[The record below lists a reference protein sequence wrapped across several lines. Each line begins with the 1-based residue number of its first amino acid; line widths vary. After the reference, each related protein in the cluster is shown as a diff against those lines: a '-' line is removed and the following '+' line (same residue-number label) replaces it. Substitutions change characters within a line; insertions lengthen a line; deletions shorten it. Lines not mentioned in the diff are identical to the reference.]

1 MAKINEAQVLKAVN
15 ALLKWKKLQ
24 SKNQSLLS
32 DEAAEQE
39 EETEAEVL
47 EENFIYLMLTLKKIP
62 PKELTTPHK
71 ILLPHPLFHP
81 LESFSNICL
90 IIDDRPKKPLN
101 SKSNLYTETMQKNK
115 PQLSKSNLYAETMQ
129 KNKPHLSKS
138 KLDVE
143 TVQKKI
149 KAEGIPITK
158 VLKFSKLKAEYKSFE
173 AKRELYGSYELFL
186 TDKRVVHLLPGLLGK
201 QFYKKKRKVPV
212 PVDLRGNSSWKE
224 EIERA
229 CASSLLCLGNGT
241 CSVLKV
247 GRGGM
252 ESGEVME
259 NVLAAIEGIAEFVP
273 KKLGGV
279 RAFHLKFSD
288 SLALPV
294 YENLPDSKIEDL
306 KEPNATRKN

>member
-101 SKSNLYTETMQKNK
+101 
-115 PQLSKSNLYAETMQ
+115 SKSNLYAETMQ